1 MLLDPDLACATCM
14 YCLLPLLSTNLVIW
28 MMHLPLACYDIL
40 QMTLLRPEIGNMLGW
55 APF

>member
-1 MLLDPDLACATCM
+1 MLLDPELACATCM

-28 MMHLPLACYDIL
+28 MMHPLPCYYIL
-40 QMTLLRPEIGNMLGW
+40 QMTLLRPEVGNMLGW